1 MPGCKQEFRKEKIM
15 VPTDAEITFWTVA
28 LIVTVVIFAG
38 LMIAAWKYG
47 D

>member
-1 MPGCKQEFRKEKIM
+1 MA
-15 VPTDAEITFWTVA
+15 PTDAEVTFWTVA

-38 LMIAAWKYG
+38 LMVAAWKYG

>member
-1 MPGCKQEFRKEKIM
+1 M
-15 VPTDAEITFWTVA
+15 VPTDAEVAFWTVA